1 MLMKIGEVSLKTG
14 VHIETIR
21 YYERL
26 KLMPK
31 PDRTHSGHR
40 VYGAEHENRLRFIRR
55 SRELDFTLKEI
66 RFLLQAAEAENP
78 SCADVEQFSEKHLN
92 IIRGKIK
99 DLRVMEKTMKTLL
112 HECQGNKVPGCPLIH
127 VLYQESGR

>member
-31 PDRTHSGHR
+31 PDRTQSGHR

-55 SRELDFTLKEI
+55 SRGLDFTLKEI
-66 RFLLQAAEAENP
+66 RFLLQAAEAENTVQTD
-78 SCADVEQFSEKHLN
+78 SDVTAHAETNLVRFAS
-92 IIRGKIK
+92 GKWSPE
-99 DLRVMEKTMKTLL
+99 RPTRAREGV
-112 HECQGNKVPGCPLIH
+112 GPVPAEEGDPGH
-127 VLYQESGR
+127 

>member
-31 PDRTHSGHR
+31 PDRTNSGHR

-55 SRELDFTLKEI
+55 SRGLDFTLKEI

-78 SCADVEQFSEKHLN
+78 SCADVEQFSKKHLN
-92 IIRGKIK
+92 IIQDKIK

-112 HECQGNKVPGCPLIH
+112 SECQGNKVPGCPLID
-127 VLYQESGR
+127 VLYQETGR